1 MKFQLRLISLALKII
16 FFISTEVS
24 GDERQEMI
32 GIAAL
37 RPTASEIAIAMSD
50 SNIFRDVQVEH
61 LQQFFYGGQ
70 YPVEFIQLLN
80 EYKTLSSEPIHLS
93 DEEITTLNSN
103 YNDGSK
109 TNRIHTQFK
118 FCRKIQEIQCTNIVL
133 FKFSLSE
140 IESSLDDIAKYV
152 YHMIEMSYIA
162 RFPVSEWL
170 WKLYIH
176 LQCYKTTPLEEY
188 SPEINETLEKLIMLC
203 QENKY
208 LKEKSEDIFNYSNE
222 NSGQLLMINTHLNVY
237 DDKFLRFVKGKEQ
250 FPSDAKDLLV
260 ESMWDF
266 SASTFNP
273 VSGLT
278 FKGNIIYDIFKKEI
292 ENIRYQY
299 NKYEWATEPFKHK
312 KYLEIYL
319 DALKVRFY
327 GYIWIFLVS
336 YQKIVESTKVKLNYT
351 AEMRT
356 SLQSEYE
363 SLLHDVN
370 YILYF
375 AYIDEQLF
383 NEVLILL
390 SEIYEP
396 DDKKISHTVDKL
408 AKEVNRI
415 LGTYIEP
422 NIRHREAKIDTKYVE
437 RKCET
442 DPEFLRNQLG
452 MFRKFF
458 RETEERQAKLKLNI
472 LSFYI
477 NVNRSVD
484 FVFPNI

>member
-1 MKFQLRLISLALKII
+1 MKFQLGLISLALK
-16 FFISTEVS
+16 FVFYLSTEVS
-24 GDERQEMI
+24 GDGEDDYIRKSGRQQIIRM
-32 GIAAL
+32 AAL
-37 RPTASEIAIAMSD
+37 RPTASEITSAMSD
-50 SNIFRDVQVEH
+50 SEIFRNIQVED

-70 YPVEFIQLLN
+70 YPVEFIRLLN
-80 EYKTLSSEPIHLS
+80 GYKTLSSEPIQLS

-103 YNDGSK
+103 YNEGSK
-109 TNRIHTQFK
+109 TNRILTQLK
-118 FCRKIQEIQCTNIVL
+118 FCRKMQEIQCTNIVL
-133 FKFSLSE
+133 LKFSLSE

-152 YHMIEMSYIA
+152 YNMIEMSYRA

-176 LQCYKTTPLEEY
+176 LQCYKTTPLEEH
-188 SPEINETLEKLIMLC
+188 SPEINETLRKLITLC
-203 QENKY
+203 HENKY
-208 LKEKSEDIFNYSNE
+208 LKEKSDDI
-222 NSGQLLMINTHLNVY
+222 LNMY
-237 DDKFLRFVKGKEQ
+237 DDKFQCFVKGKEQ
-250 FPSDAKDLLV
+250 FPLNAKNLLV
-260 ESMWDF
+260 ESMWASSGIAFEDF
-266 SASTFNP
+266 P
-273 VSGLT
+273 GLT
-278 FKGNIIYDIFKKEI
+278 FKGYIIYGIFEKEI

-312 KYLEIYL
+312 KYLEIIL
-319 DALKVRFY
+319 DVLKAQFY
-327 GYIWIFLVS
+327 GYVWIFLVS
-336 YQKIVESTKVKLNYT
+336 YQKIVASTKEKLNYT

-356 SLQSEYE
+356 SLQSDYE
-363 SLLHDVN
+363 RLLFHVN
-370 YILYF
+370 KVLFF

-408 AKEVNRI
+408 AKEVNHI
-415 LGTYIEP
+415 LGTYIKP
-422 NIRHREAKIDTKYVE
+422 NNGHKVAEIDTKYVE
-437 RKCET
+437 RHCKT

-458 RETEERQAKLKLNI
+458 RETEERQVKLKLNI